1 MATPS
6 DTMSTTWLNHEIR
19 AATRAY
25 FAPVMFVARLIA
37 RLFGGRPG
45 DGHKRPF

>member
-1 MATPS
+1 MATRS
-6 DTMSTTWLNHEIR
+6 DTMSTTWFAQEVR

-25 FAPVMFVARLIA
+25 FAPVMFVVRLIA

-45 DGHKRPF
+45 GGHTRPF

>member
-1 MATPS
+1 MATRS
-6 DTMSTTWLNHEIR
+6 DTMSTTWFAQEVR

-25 FAPVMFVARLIA
+25 FAPVIFVARLIA

-45 DGHKRPF
+45 DGRKRPF